1 MAMSSLTRLKNRAL
15 ARLITRFPALGQR
28 FIAAYKPWESE
39 GDIPWTKPTKP
50 LRQARLAL
58 VTTSGI
64 HHQNQPPFDMTD
76 SDGDPSYRALDGEEL
91 FNDFQITH
99 DYYDHSDARKDPNI
113 IFPLDRLRELV
124 SEGVLGSLAQTH
136 YAVMGHIDG
145 RHIVTLVEKTAQEIA
160 GKLRAAQADLVL
172 LTPA

>member
-1 MAMSSLTRLKNRAL
+1 MSSFARLKNRTL
-15 ARLITRFPALGQR
+15 ARLITRFPALAQR
-28 FIAAYKPWESE
+28 FVNAYKPLETA
-39 GDIPWTKPTKP
+39 GDIPWIKPAKP
-50 LRQARLAL
+50 LRQAKLAV

-64 HHQNQPPFDMTD
+64 HHQSQPPFDMSD
-76 SDGDPSYRALDGEEL
+76 GDGDPSYRILDGERL

-113 IFPLDRLRELV
+113 IVPLERLRELV

-136 YAVMGHIDG
+136 YAFMGHIDG
-145 RHIVTLVEKTAQEIA
+145 RHIDTLVKKTARDVATRLKADQV
-160 GKLRAAQADLVL
+160 DLVL